1 MSCKL
6 CDQQR
11 LQYIETR
18 RATRDT
24 LSRRLVE
31 WYNGSASFWLQHF
44 YCELFS
50 YNDVAASC
58 KDKYEARP
66 LQTPHILTANIEQN
80 PHIRSDESRREILP
94 RHANHT
100 ARDSIFCDDGWN
112 LAGNRHPKDR

>member
-24 LSRRLVE
+24 LSRRLE
-31 WYNGSASFWLQHF
+31 WYNGSASFSLQHF

-50 YNDVAASC
+50 YNDAASC

-80 PHIRSDESRREILP
+80 PHIRSDESRPERLQQ
-94 RHANHT
+94 HAIHT
-100 ARDSIFCDDGWN
+100 ARDSIFYDGDLN
-112 LAGNRHPKDR
+112 LAGNRHPGNK